1 MQVNGLDHVN
11 IVTDDLEGTAG
22 FYEELMGLRRGDSP
36 GAAMGMKG
44 AWMFDASDHAIVHL
58 VWRDPTRE
66 FGKGHEP
73 GAVTGA
79 VHHVAFRCRG
89 FDATIERLQQM
100 GKEYRVND
108 LAHVGL
114 RQIFV
119 SDPNNINLELNFPVE

>member
-11 IVTDDLEGTAG
+11 IITDDLDGTVG
-22 FYEELMGLRRGDSP
+22 FYESVLGLRRGKSAGD
-36 GAAMGMKG
+36 AMGFKG
-44 AWMFDASDHAIVHL
+44 AWMFDASGKAIVHL
-58 VWRDPTRE
+58 VWRDPARD
-66 FGKGHEP
+66 FGAGHQP

-79 VHHVAFRCRG
+79 VHHVAFRCQG
-89 FDATIERLQQM
+89 FADTIERLKAL

-119 SDPNNINLELNFPVE
+119 SDPNNINLELNFPAE